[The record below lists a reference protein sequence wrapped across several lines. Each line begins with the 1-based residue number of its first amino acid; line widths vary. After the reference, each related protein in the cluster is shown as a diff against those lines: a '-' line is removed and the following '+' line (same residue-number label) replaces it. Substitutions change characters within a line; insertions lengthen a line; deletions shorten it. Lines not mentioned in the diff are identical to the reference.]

1 MTCGGVLPPNR
12 EPLHTLANLMAQTS
26 TEFAALD
33 RQRLRHLRSLGWQP
47 SVFFD
52 VGASNGMWSGLV
64 SEDFPEA
71 RFELFEPLVDHISA
85 YRPLMESTLAANPRL
100 RLHKCAVGSEVGR
113 AQMQVLP
120 DGFSST
126 SLNLE
131 YRLEGARTLEV
142 DMVTLDEAI
151 ARLQLPVPQVIK
163 VDAQG
168 GELQVLRGARHTL
181 PQVDVLVLET
191 WLTRGYGKS
200 TPLLQELSDWL
211 AECNFFIWDMGDGW
225 RDQDGTLVSQDIFF
239 LNSRCSV
246 SRLRDEPSSQR
257 AALQGQPALVEAT
270 ADSVVAPNLSPEA
283 LSQLPATLQRRIR
296 KAWKAWWHRSE
307 RHRKEEPIVMEAA
320 ATCVLTDADAIV
332 TPNEVT
338 DRHGTGVLINRIFG
352 RSPNILSIR
361 STSDYPDHS
370 LGAVQLIIRHQGL
383 SRAQSSAKLI
393 QALNGTTVKR
403 VVCVPFASDEL
414 VTALLLKQHFGARL
428 CTYVMDDN
436 NVFKQGIP
444 DDLMRE
450 ALAKSDLR
458 LAISRE
464 MLEVYERKFGFK
476 FTLLPPIVTS
486 GAIPSA
492 PDLSPREHDATKTGA
507 MVGNVWSANWLAD
520 LRQTVRQSGL
530 KIHWYGSLLDWL
542 RVTPEE
548 LAADGIIHCGFLP
561 EAELTQRLKHYPYTL
576 VASGTLEERD
586 DRKEIALLSLPS
598 RLPYL
603 MAVCHMP
610 VIVLGNPETAAS
622 RFVTTLGFGRSVP
635 YDAVQLQGTVDSI
648 CQPDQQLT
656 LRAKAAKMG
665 RLFSAEGIDAWIW
678 KSLDLGEPADNRFS
692 NLMNVNPVI
701 IALPEN
707 APASTPMPSNWFRR
721 VFAKP
726 PSNAEPAIAVK
737 RLSQADGIIT
747 HDEVTDAHGTGALV
761 KRIFGA
767 CPNILSIRSASHY
780 AEHVLGDAKLVVS
793 HKDLSRP
800 ESFRRMLEMLNGT
813 TIRRILCVPYSSDDL
828 VSAIVLKELFNVPLC
843 IYIMDDNNILKHG
856 IPNELMLEALDKADL
871 RLAISRELVDEY
883 EKKYAR
889 KFWLLPPLIEPAIA
903 QTTIRMPVEDGLR
916 PRTGAILGN
925 LWSHDWLCLLRETV
939 RRSGTR
945 LHWFGG
951 NAQAAWLKSSAAE
964 LEQDGITCLGF
975 LPEPEL
981 LKRLKDYPYA
991 VIPSGTLDARDDRP
1005 EMARLSLPSRMPYLL
1020 ATTHMPLIV
1029 LGSKEAAA
1037 AKFVQRLQVGLV
1049 TDYDGNLFAKAVEEV
1064 CQPNRQRALRQ
1075 SAAASGRLFVAEGI
1089 ADWIWKA
1096 TAMGTPEDNRFE
1108 QAMPRDPGV
1117 LQAYVAP
1124 PAPKD
1129 LWHEFAPMY
1138 QALKRLRD
1146 RGYVADFLIDVGAS
1160 TGIWSDMAR
1169 RIFPQARSILVDPL
1183 HERYAKDNDYL
1194 FKKHPDFECMAVALS
1209 DHPGKACFQVS
1220 NDLYG
1225 SSLMNPS
1232 DHRSYES
1239 VEVPVTTLEVLA
1251 KDKCVQG
1258 RGILKLDVQ
1267 CAEHLVLA
1275 GAGAFLAQVD
1285 AVQVE
1290 TSLVN
1295 YAPGVKL
1302 LPEMCGLLEGFGF
1315 RYYDEAGGWRC
1326 PAEGTLLQKDV
1337 LFLRKELFP
1346 YQPA

>member
-1 MTCGGVLPPNR
+1 
-12 EPLHTLANLMAQTS
+12 MAQTS
-26 TEFAALD
+26 NEFAALD
-33 RQRLRHLRSLGWQP
+33 RQRLRHLHGLGWQP
-47 SVFFD
+47 LVFFD
-52 VGASNGMWSGLV
+52 VGASNGTWSRLV

-85 YRPLMESTLAANPRL
+85 YRPLMENTLAANPRL
-100 RLHKCAVGSEVGR
+100 RLHKCAVGSGTGR
-113 AQMQVLP
+113 APMQVFP

-126 SLNLE
+126 SLDSG
-131 YRLEGARTLEV
+131 YRPEGSKTVEV
-142 DMVTLDEAI
+142 ETVTLDEII
-151 ARLQLPVPQVIK
+151 ARCQLPIPQVIK
-163 VDAQG
+163 VDTQG

-211 AECNFFIWDMGDGW
+211 EEFNFFIWDLGDGW
-225 RDQDGTLVSQDIFF
+225 RDQDGTLVSQDVFF
-239 LNSRCSV
+239 LNSRCSM
-246 SRLRDEPSSQR
+246 SRLRDEPASRR
-257 AALQGQPALVEAT
+257 AALQGQPALVGVTAT
-270 ADSVVAPNLSPEA
+270 AVVVPNLSPAAPSPVPPPLE
-283 LSQLPATLQRRIR
+283 RRIR
-296 KAWKAWWHRSE
+296 KAWKALWPRRE
-307 RHRKEEPIVMEAA
+307 RQRKEEPTVMEAA
-320 ATCVLTDADAIV
+320 GTRVLTDADAIV

-361 STSDYPDHS
+361 SASDYPDHS

-383 SRAQSSAKLI
+383 SQAESSARLL

-414 VTALLLKQHFGARL
+414 VTALLLKQHFGAQL

-436 NVFKQGIP
+436 NVFKLGIP

-486 GAIPSA
+486 GTIPTA
-492 PDLSPREHDATKTGA
+492 PDLSPREHAATKTGA
-507 MVGNVWSANWLAD
+507 MVGNVWSTTWLAD
-520 LRQTVRQSGL
+520 LRRTVRQSGL

-548 LAADGIIHCGFLP
+548 LAEDGIIHCGFLP
-561 EAELTQRLKHYPYTL
+561 EAELTQRLKHYPYTI

-598 RLPYL
+598 RLSYL

-610 VIVLGNPETAAS
+610 VIVLGNPDTAAS
-622 RFVTTLGFGRSVP
+622 RFVRNLAFGRSIS
-635 YDAVQLQGTVDSI
+635 YDAAQLSAAVEET
-648 CQPDQQLT
+648 CQPEQQLT
-656 LRAKAAKMG
+656 LRTNASKIG

-678 KSLDLGEPADNRFS
+678 KSLELGEPADNRFS
-692 NLMNVNPVI
+692 ELMAGEPVN

-707 APASTPMPSNWFRR
+707 TPASAPMPANWFRR
-721 VFAKP
+721 VFAKQS
-726 PSNAEPAIAVK
+726 SNAEPATAVK
-737 RLSQADGIIT
+737 RLSQADAIIT

-761 KRIFGA
+761 KRIFGG
-767 CPNILSIRSASHY
+767 CPNILSLRSASHY
-780 AEHVLGDAKLVVS
+780 PEHALGDVQLVVS
-793 HKDLSRP
+793 HKDLSRS
-800 ESFRRMLEMLNGT
+800 ESFHRLLEMLNGT
-813 TIRRILCVPYSSDDL
+813 TIRRLLCVPYSSDDL

-843 IYIMDDNNILKHG
+843 IYVMDDNNILKHG
-856 IPNELMLEALDKADL
+856 IPNELMREALDKADL

-903 QTTIRMPVEDGLR
+903 QTTIRLPAEDRLR
-916 PRTGAILGN
+916 TRTGALVGN

-939 RRSGTR
+939 RRSGIR

-951 NAQAAWLKSSAAE
+951 NAQAEWLKSSAAE

-981 LKRLKDYPYA
+981 LQRLKDYPYA

-1037 AKFVQRLQVGLV
+1037 AKFVQRLQVGMV
-1049 TDYDGNLFAKAVEEV
+1049 TDYDGELFRKAVEEV
-1064 CQPNRQRALRQ
+1064 CQPDRQRALRQ

-1089 ADWIWKA
+1089 ADWIWNA
-1096 TAMGTPEDNRFE
+1096 TEKGAPEDNRFE
-1108 QAMPRDPGV
+1108 HSMPRDPGA
-1117 LQAYVAP
+1117 LQAYVEL

-1138 QALKRLRD
+1138 RALRRLRD
-1146 RGYVADFLIDVGAS
+1146 RGYRPDFLLDVGAS
-1160 TGIWSDMAR
+1160 TGIWSDMAW
-1169 RIFPQARSILVDPL
+1169 RIFPQGRFILVDPL
-1183 HERYAKDNDYL
+1183 HKRYAKDNSYL

-1209 DHPGKACFQVS
+1209 DHPGTACFQVS

-1225 SSLMNPS
+1225 SSLLHPS
-1232 DHRSYES
+1232 DHRSYET
-1239 VEVPVTTLEVLA
+1239 VEVPVTTLEALA
-1251 KDKCVQG
+1251 KDKCIQG

-1275 GAGAFLAQVD
+1275 GAGSFLARVD
-1285 AVQVE
+1285 AIQVE

-1302 LPEMCGLLEGFGF
+1302 LPEMFGLLEGFGF